1 MKTIGATIGV
11 MFGLGVAVAAH
22 AAETSVKVGWCA
34 RGVTSAAA
42 PFAIATKM
50 GWYAEAGLK
59 VELIPLPGSTDC
71 MKMVA
76 TGELPFSMP
85 SVEPLATLRTQGV
98 KAKVFYTAYQ
108 GNIYGIAVPVDSPIK
123 DAKDLK
129 GKKIG
134 VQAMASAGVQIAR
147 ALLTLN
153 GINPDREA
161 SIVAIGEA
169 AQAATMVKNKQV
181 DALSMYDTQYAI
193 IANTGVELRRL
204 DTGPIAS
211 FPSNGF
217 TALETTLQ
225 KNRDQAVAIA
235 KGYARG
241 TVFAI
246 ANPEAAVRILH
257 EVYPSTK
264 PIGKTDADAVKDD
277 VNAINARIPSW
288 KLETVGAKRWGDNNV
303 QAYDSYVKFLVEQSV
318 VKAAVPG
325 ADLVTNDLVD
335 DINKFDVAKTQAEA
349 KAYHTH

>member
-1 MKTIGATIGV
+1 MARAVWGIGLAA
-11 MFGLGVAVAAH
+11 GLMVAAAAQ
-22 AAETSVKVGWCA
+22 AAETTVKVGWCA

-50 GWYAEAGLK
+50 GWFAEAGLK
-59 VELIPLPGSTDC
+59 IELVPLPGSTDC
-71 MKMVA
+71 TKMVA
-76 TGELPFSMP
+76 TGDLPYSLP
-85 SVEPLATLRTQGV
+85 SVEPLVTLRAQGV
-98 KAKVFYTAYQ
+98 KGKVFYTAYQ
-108 GNIYGIAVPVDSPIK
+108 GNIYGIAVPADSPIK

-134 VQAMASAGVQIAR
+134 VQAMASAGVQVAR

-153 GINPDREA
+153 GINPDRDA

-217 TALETTLQ
+217 IALEPTLQ
-225 KNRDQAVAIA
+225 KNRDQAIAIA
-235 KGYARG
+235 RGYARG

-264 PIGKTDADAVKDD
+264 PIGKAEADAVRDD
-277 VNAINARIPSW
+277 VNAINARITSW
-288 KLETVGAKRWGDNNV
+288 KLESVGAKRWGDNNV
-303 QAYDSYVKFLVEQSV
+303 QAYDSYVKFLVEQQV
-318 VKAAVPG
+318 VKAGVPG
-325 ADLVTNDLVD
+325 GDLVTNDMID
-335 DINKFDVAKTQAEA
+335 EINKFDVAKTIADA
-349 KAYHTH
+349 KAYKTN

>member
-1 MKTIGATIGV
+1 MRAIGAAIGLAIGL
-11 MFGLGVAVAAH
+11 GLGVAAE

-59 VELIPLPGSTDC
+59 IELIPLPGSTDC
-71 MKMVA
+71 TKMVA
-76 TGELPFSMP
+76 TGELPYSLP
-85 SVEPLATLRTQGV
+85 SVEPLITLRAQGV
-98 KAKVFYTAYQ
+98 NGKMFYTAYQ
-108 GNIYGIAVPVDSPIK
+108 GNIYGIAVPADSPIK
-123 DAKDLK
+123 EAKDLK

-134 VQAMASAGVQIAR
+134 VQAMASAGVQVAR
-147 ALLTLN
+147 ALLQLN
-153 GINPDREA
+153 HINPDREA

-211 FPSNGF
+211 YPSNGF
-217 TALETTLQ
+217 LALEPTLQ

-257 EVYPSTK
+257 EVYPQTK
-264 PIGKTDADAVKDD
+264 PIGKADADAVKDD
-277 VNAINARIPSW
+277 VNALNARIASW
-288 KLETVGAKRWGDNNV
+288 KLESVGAKRWGENNV
-303 QAYDSYVKFLVEQSV
+303 QAYDGYAKFLVEQAV

-325 ADLVTNDLVD
+325 AELVTNDLID
-335 DINKFDVAKTQAEA
+335 DINKFDVAKIQADA
-349 KAYHTH
+349 KAYKN